1 MKNLFYLLLC
11 LIAGASC
18 SQADPTKP
26 WDKGAFETQKYR
38 NLFAEMGYKQADID
52 AKLKSVFDGVFYGPD
67 KVYFEVGDSMAYI
80 SDVKNHDVRTEGM
93 SLSLIHI

>member
-11 LIAGASC
+11 LIAGTSC

-38 NLFAEMGYKQADID
+38 NLLA
-52 AKLKSVFDGVFYGPD
+52 
-67 KVYFEVGDSMAYI
+67 
-80 SDVKNHDVRTEGM
+80 
-93 SLSLIHI
+93 

>member
-38 NLFAEMGYKQADID
+38 NLFA
-52 AKLKSVFDGVFYGPD
+52 
-67 KVYFEVGDSMAYI
+67 
-80 SDVKNHDVRTEGM
+80 
-93 SLSLIHI
+93 